1 MTPSKQKTT
10 VEVVDPR
17 WLLKALGYCL
27 VAALLCGYATVCLL
41 FYQGEWQLILH
52 PARTVER
59 TPASA
64 GIAYSVVRF
73 DAAETGQPRLTGWW
87 IPAAAQV
94 GFQPKSSAYTV
105 LYLHDGSGSLADT
118 VPVLAR
124 LHSAGLNVFA
134 LDYRGFGASDAS
146 VHPSETRMAEDVAAA
161 LAYITSTLHIP
172 ARDVIPYGA
181 GLGASLAAGLAQ
193 GHLEIRAVVLDNPD
207 PDPAA
212 TAFAAHPSR
221 WVPVKLLFG
230 DQFDI
235 GKSISGLSTPKLLI
249 AGGLNA
255 GTKVDQI
262 QSLFQRAA
270 SPSFKVTLPPQ
281 NDGAA
286 YLAALN
292 RFLDQYLR

>member
-1 MTPSKQKTT
+1 MSAVLPG
-10 VEVVDPR
+10 R
-17 WLLKALGYCL
+17 
-27 VAALLCGYATVCLL
+27 VAAR
-41 FYQGEWQLILH
+41 ILH

-64 GIAYSVVRF
+64 GIAYSDVRF
-73 DAAETGQPRLTGWW
+73 GASETGQPGLTAWW
-87 IPAAAQV
+87 IPAASQD
-94 GFQPKSSAYTV
+94 GFQPKNSAYTV

-124 LHSAGLNVFA
+124 LHGAGLNVFA
-134 LDYRGFGASDAS
+134 LDYRGFGASAAS
-146 VHPSETRMAEDVAAA
+146 VHPSEARMTEDSGAA
-161 LAYITSTLHIP
+161 LAYITSTLHTP
-172 ARDVIPYGA
+172 ARDVIPYGT

-193 GHLEIRAVVLDNPD
+193 GHAEIRAVVLDNPD

-235 GKSISGLSTPKLLI
+235 GKPISGLSTPKLLI

-255 GTKVDQI
+255 GTKLEQV
-262 QSLFQRAA
+262 QSLFPRAA

-281 NDGAA
+281 NDEAA